1 VRMKTFREF
10 IVEATRE
17 EADKQRQAARR
28 NK

>member
-1 VRMKTFREF
+1 MKTFREF

-17 EADKQRQAARR
+17 EADKQRQAARG